1 MLSSK
6 NAPKTKSKQFKT
18 TYLRMEENLWPQES
32 LVANI
37 NGKFFL

>member
-1 MLSSK
+1 MCR
-6 NAPKTKSKQFKT
+6 QFKS

-32 LVANI
+32 LIANI